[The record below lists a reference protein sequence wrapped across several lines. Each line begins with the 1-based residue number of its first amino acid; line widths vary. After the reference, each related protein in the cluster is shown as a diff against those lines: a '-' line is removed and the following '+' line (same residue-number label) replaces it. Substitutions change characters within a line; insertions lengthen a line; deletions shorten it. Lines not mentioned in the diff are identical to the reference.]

1 MDDARHS
8 FHERWATRAIAPD
21 GVTHTFTIHGLDLNV
36 PIAAAQGQTPAVV
49 SFTLHVDQTG
59 TYRWECMV
67 SRDPESVG
75 TSGFMTSSTGVAW
88 IGIGE
93 AATTP
98 PKIIRSR
105 QGGTIFGGVVR
116 PRKIRDADG
125 PRCGHF
131 KQWNSPQR
139 YCPAG
144 DLGG

>member
-1 MDDARHS
+1 MDDARHQ
-8 FHERWATRAIAPD
+8 FHERRATRTIAPD
-21 GVTHTFTIHGLDLNV
+21 RVTHTFTVHGLNLNV

-98 PKIIRSR
+98 PKIIPSR
-105 QGGTIFGGVVR
+105 QGGTIFGGVVQTSE
-116 PRKIRDADG
+116 DS
-125 PRCGHF
+125 RCGRATVRAL
-131 KQWNSPQR
+131 QAMELNTAILPR
-139 YCPAG
+139 G
-144 DLGG
+144 